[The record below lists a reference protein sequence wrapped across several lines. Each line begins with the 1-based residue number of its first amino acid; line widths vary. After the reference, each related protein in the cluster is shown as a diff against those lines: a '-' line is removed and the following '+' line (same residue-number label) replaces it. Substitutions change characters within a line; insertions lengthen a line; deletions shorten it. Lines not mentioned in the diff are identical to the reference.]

1 MSTSIGQ
8 RRQGVDQTSS
18 ARRIL
23 RHSDAPS
30 GPAFRERYAHR
41 RGDARSAD
49 VDMTERVSV
58 PATRLDRELA
68 DRPEHCAVAVAVAVA
83 AAAEPLRMVSGAAH
97 DTMFVAPRVPSAM
110 VFVPC
115 EDGVSHA
122 PQERADTRDV
132 ALSAEIML
140 NTVLASVR

>member
-68 DRPEHCAVAVAVAVA
+68 GRPEHCAVAVA